1 MDYSRIHLKTP
12 ENHISISMKSLDSSI
27 GSEINIIIIIIYKKP
42 LGKRIYRYPA
52 STCPK

>member
-1 MDYSRIHLKTP
+1 MDYSRLHAKTP
-12 ENHISISMKSLDSSI
+12 ENRIPISMKSLDSCI
-27 GSEINIIIIIIYKKP
+27 GSEINIFIIIIYKEP